1 MTKIIG
7 LTGGIGSGKTTIA
20 KHIEALGIPVYIA
33 DEKAK
38 IILELPETL
47 KAIKLAFGLQVFE
60 DEKLNKKKLS
70 ALVFN
75 NPKMLK
81 LLNQIVHPAVKLD
94 FENWLN
100 ANKEHPIVV
109 KEAAILFESGSYKDC
124 DAIITVV
131 APLNSRIQRVIQR
144 DKTDIDSVMTRINNQ
159 WTDEM
164 RILKSNYVIEN
175 EFEFR
180 QDWFAFRTEKLKQLI
195 NLQLEEENL

>member
-47 KAIKLAFGLQVFE
+47 KAIKLAFGSEVFE
-60 DEKLNKKKLS
+60 DEKLNKTKLS

-75 NPKMLK
+75 NPKMLM

-100 ANKEHPIVV
+100 VNKEHPIVV

-131 APLNSRIQRVIQR
+131 APLNNRIQRVIQR
-144 DKTDIDSVMTRINNQ
+144 DNTDIDSVMTRINNQ

-164 RILKSNYVIEN
+164 RILKSDYIIEN
-175 EFEFR
+175 EDINKACA
-180 QDWFAFRTEKLKQLI
+180 QTENIIKMLLNQ
-195 NLQLEEENL
+195 

>member
-47 KAIKLAFGLQVFE
+47 KAIKLAFGPEVFE

-70 ALVFN
+70 TLVFN

-144 DKTDIDSVMTRINNQ
+144 DMTDIDSVMTRINNQ

-164 RILKSNYVIEN
+164 RILKSNYIIEN
-175 EFEFR
+175 EDINKACA
-180 QDWFAFRTEKLKQLI
+180 QTENIIKMLLNQ
-195 NLQLEEENL
+195 

>member
-47 KAIKLAFGLQVFE
+47 KAIKLVFGPEVFE

-70 ALVFN
+70 ALVFD

-175 EFEFR
+175 EDINKACA
-180 QDWFAFRTEKLKQLI
+180 QTENIIKMLLNQ
-195 NLQLEEENL
+195 

>member
-20 KHIEALGIPVYIA
+20 KHIETLGIPVYIA
-33 DEKAK
+33 DDKAK

-47 KAIKLAFGLQVFE
+47 KAIKLAFGSEVFE

-100 ANKEHPIVV
+100 ANKEHPIAV

-164 RILKSNYVIEN
+164 RILRSDYVIEN
-175 EFEFR
+175 EDIDIAYA
-180 QDWFAFRTEKLKQLI
+180 QTENIIKSLLNQ
-195 NLQLEEENL
+195 

>member
-38 IILELPETL
+38 KILELPETL
-47 KAIKLAFGLQVFE
+47 MAIKLAFGSEVFE

-70 ALVFN
+70 TLVFN

-94 FENWLN
+94 FENWLET
-100 ANKEHPIVV
+100 NKQHPIVV

-144 DKTDIDSVMTRINNQ
+144 DMTDIDSVMTRINNQ

-164 RILKSNYVIEN
+164 RILKSNYIIEN
-175 EFEFR
+175 EDINKACA
-180 QDWFAFRTEKLKQLI
+180 QTENIIKMLLNQ
-195 NLQLEEENL
+195 